1 MTTAASPVTAAG
13 PGVEQKVPDPV
24 VLTQQLV
31 RISSPSGS
39 AGQTE
44 VLEVAAS
51 LLRGAGFKLRTDSHE
66 PPRYLLA
73 LTPAVGPR
81 VLFVC
86 HVDTVPVERPEQWHS
101 PVTAGVIEDGRL
113 FGRGASDMKSGLAAA
128 LVAVLESG
136 ADGPGCAVLL
146 TTDEEVGC
154 LGAAAA
160 ADELTDLDV
169 RAVIVPESTEN
180 ELFLGHR
187 GALWLRVSAHG
198 RAAHGGSP
206 QLGENALLMLAA
218 ALLDISEHGPWP
230 GVVSELGE
238 TTVNVATMQAGSAIN
253 MVPETATAT
262 MDIRTTRPEQAV
274 AIRQWLAE
282 RHPGLTGET
291 ELELSPVLTDA
302 RDPWITSLPAGL
314 AAGTAVPYFTDGA
327 ELIRVLPG
335 VPFVIWGPGQA
346 SQAHSRDESVPVTN
360 IVQAVDLYR
369 TALRDWPVHAPPR
382 PTTQKPEGTR

>member
-1 MTTAASPVTAAG
+1 MV
-13 PGVEQKVPDPV
+13 VERTLPDPV
-24 VLTQQLV
+24 ALTQQLV

-44 VLEVAAS
+44 VLEVAAN
-51 LLRGAGFKLRTDSHE
+51 LLREAEFELRTDSHE

-73 LTPAVGPR
+73 LTPAPGPR

-86 HVDTVPVERPEQWHS
+86 HVDTVPVGRPEQWRNPATS
-101 PVTAGVIEDGRL
+101 GVIENGRL

-169 RAVIVPESTEN
+169 RAVIVPESTDN
-180 ELFLGHR
+180 KVFLGHR
-187 GALWLRVSAHG
+187 GALWLRMSAHG

-206 QLGENALLMLAA
+206 QLGDNALLTLAG
-218 ALLDISEHGPWP
+218 ALLDISENGPWS
-230 GVVSELGE
+230 GAASELGE
-238 TTVNVATMQAGSAIN
+238 ITVNVATMQAGSAIN
-253 MVPETATAT
+253 IVPETATAT
-262 MDIRTTRPEQAV
+262 MDIRTTRPEQA
-274 AIRQWLAE
+274 AAMRKWLAN
-282 RHPGLTGET
+282 RHPGLIVET
-291 ELELSPVLTDA
+291 ELELSPVLTKA
-302 RDPWITSLPAGL
+302 RDPWITSLPAGS
-314 AAGTAVPYFTDGA
+314 AVGVAVSYFTDA
-327 ELIRVLPG
+327 AAMIRVLPT

-346 SQAHSRDESVPVTN
+346 SQAHSRDESVPVAR
-360 IVQAVDLYR
+360 IVQAADLYR
-369 TALRDWPVHAPPR
+369 TALRDWPLHTPPR
-382 PTTQKPEGTR
+382 ATAQKP